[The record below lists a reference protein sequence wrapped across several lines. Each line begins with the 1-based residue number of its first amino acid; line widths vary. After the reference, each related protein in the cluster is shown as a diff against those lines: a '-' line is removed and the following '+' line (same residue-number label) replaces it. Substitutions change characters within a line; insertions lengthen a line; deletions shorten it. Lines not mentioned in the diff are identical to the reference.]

1 MEVEDAGQ
9 GLGKKPA
16 KIMIKFKDKAAS
28 YAFGKASDYA
38 LCIAEAMPLKKPN
51 AMPSPN
57 PEAMP
62 SPKGNDM
69 NLQKAG

>member
-1 MEVEDAGQ
+1 MEVEDAKQ

-16 KIMIKFKDKAAS
+16 KITIKFKDEAAS

-38 LCIAEAMPLKKPN
+38 FGKAEAMPLENPN
-51 AMPSPN
+51 AMPSLN

-62 SPKGNDM
+62 LPKGKDTNS
-69 NLQKAG
+69 